1 MCRRY
6 SPAPDSEM
14 ITVPVLPQAL
24 QQDALYQAHNTP
36 GSGHQGQDRMLQKP
50 RLIAY
55 WVGMS
60 SDVAKHCLKCITC
73 QQAKLPTPTK
83 APLVSL
89 PVGRPWEMLAVDVL
103 EVPLSSH
110 GNRYLLVVQDYFTK
124 WAEAFPMPD
133 QTAKHI
139 TDILI
144 TLCAK
149 MGLPRI
155 IHSDQG
161 RNFESAILNQTLQ
174 AFGITKSHTTAY
186 HPQGDGMVERLN
198 RSILQLLQAYV
209 TKETDWEHYLPLI
222 MYAYRTTV
230 HSSTQVSP
238 FRLIFGQHPQF
249 NSFPGHEVTDPT
261 SYQKELQAKLG

>member
-1 MCRRY
+1 MFGYCIRYSQNLQAAQQNDPVTSAISDHLSRSSEKPTDTKWRKQPLYRYVQLWPQLLLVDDIVCRRY

-36 GSGHQGQDRMLQKP
+36 GSGHQGQDRTLQKL

-73 QQAKLPTPTK
+73 QQAKLSIPTK

-89 PVGRPWEMLAVDVL
+89 PVGRPWEMLAIDAL

-110 GNRYLLVVQDYFTK
+110 GNRYLLVVLDYFTK

-139 TDILI
+139 TDIFI
-144 TLCAK
+144 TLCARI
-149 MGLPRI
+149 GLPRI
-155 IHSDQG
+155 VHSDQG
-161 RNFESAILNQTLQ
+161 QNFESAILNQTLQ
-174 AFGITKSHTTAY
+174 VFGITKSHTTAY
-186 HPQGDGMVERLN
+186 HPQGDGRLN
-198 RSILQLLQAYV
+198 RSIFFSCY
-209 TKETDWEHYLPLI
+209 
-222 MYAYRTTV
+222 
-230 HSSTQVSP
+230 
-238 FRLIFGQHPQF
+238 
-249 NSFPGHEVTDPT
+249 GHM
-261 SYQKELQAKLG
+261 